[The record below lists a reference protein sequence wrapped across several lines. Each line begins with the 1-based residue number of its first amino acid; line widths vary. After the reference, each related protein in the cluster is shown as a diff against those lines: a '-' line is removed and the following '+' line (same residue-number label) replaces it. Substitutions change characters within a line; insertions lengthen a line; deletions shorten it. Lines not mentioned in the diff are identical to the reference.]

1 MTALPA
7 TITPTLGKLIPLLG
21 SDKSGEVVA
30 TAAAIGRVLE
40 ANGLDWHS
48 LAAAVAP
55 MVDEDWR
62 NTLAYCSR
70 HAAQLSA
77 KENDFLKTLTHWRG
91 EPSERQLD
99 WLEGIAAK
107 LRSQSC

>member
-7 TITPTLGKLIPLLG
+7 TLTPTLAKLIPLLG

-40 ANGLDWHS
+40 TAGRDWHD

-55 MVDEDWR
+55 TLEDDWR
-62 NTLAYCSR
+62 ATLAYCAK
-70 HAAQLSA
+70 HADRLSD
-77 KENDFLKTLTHWRG
+77 KERDFLRTLTYWRG
-91 EPSERQLD
+91 EPSEKQLD
-99 WLEGIAAK
+99 WLEGIAAR
-107 LRSQSC
+107 LRGDA